1 MRLRILVREVLV
13 AGQKVTTWMNEDLEL
28 KDVATVASLLKQ
40 LEARLA
46 AIVDRGAH
54 PFVTLDGEEP
64 EPTSMI
70 KDLYR
75 PGDTVEV
82 WL

>member
-1 MRLRILVREVLV
+1 MREVLV
-13 AGQKVTTWMNEDLEL
+13 AGEKVTTWMDEDVEL
-28 KDVATVASLLKQ
+28 KDVATVADLIKLLDT
-40 LEARLA
+40 RFG

-64 EPTSMI
+64 EPTSLI

-75 PGDTVEV
+75 PGDTIEV

>member
-1 MRLRILVREVLV
+1 MREVLV
-13 AGQKVTTWMNEDLEL
+13 AGEKVTTWMDEELDL
-28 KDVATVASLLKQ
+28 KNVATIADLIKLL
-40 LEARLA
+40 EVRFG

-64 EPTSMI
+64 ESTSRI